1 MQIKNNKM
9 GKGNKS
15 VSQIHPIMK
24 HMSNSAFKKEGVA
37 QQRANLE
44 GEMPI
49 DNRASATPKMGSMK
63 NDGMSKYGPL
73 DAHHPMKKM
82 GSMKKDGMPK
92 HGQPFHDYG
101 KPMHKMGYKK

>member
-1 MQIKNNKM
+1 M

-37 QQRANLE
+37 QEKKDLMKD
-44 GEMPI
+44 MPV
-49 DNRASATPKMGSMK
+49 DKDATSR
-63 NDGMSKYGPL
+63 GMTKHGPL
-73 DAHHPMKKM
+73 PGHHGAMKKM
-82 GSMKKDGMPK
+82 GSMKDGIPK

-101 KPMHKMGYKK
+101 KPMNKMGYKK